1 VTPKQLLKSFPGVD
15 GISWSPNGREFAYG
29 NVGGAPSK
37 TASVT
42 ILDVN
47 SGQKVYTFQVSDP
60 SAQMLRMDAA
70 WSPDGRYILSA
81 ERIQSPPADQQSYI
95 VKVWVA

>member
-1 VTPKQLLKSFPGVD
+1 VTTKQLLKSFPGVY
-15 GISWSPNGREFAYG
+15 GISWSPDGREFAYG

-42 ILDVN
+42 ILEVN
-47 SGQKVYTFQVSDP
+47 TGQKVYTFQVSDP
-60 SAQMLRMDAA
+60 EAQMISIDPA

-81 ERIQSPPADQQSYI
+81 EGIQSPPADRQSHI